1 MTLAVFSEDYN
12 GFIVKVLGVFTVGLK
27 VNCFGRLDCDHER
40 CKRQRFEI
48 DLKFS

>member
-1 MTLAVFSEDYN
+1 MTLAVFSEDCN
-12 GFIVKVLGVFTVGLK
+12 RFIVKVLRVFTVGLK
-27 VNCFGRLDCDHER
+27 ANCFDRLDYDHER